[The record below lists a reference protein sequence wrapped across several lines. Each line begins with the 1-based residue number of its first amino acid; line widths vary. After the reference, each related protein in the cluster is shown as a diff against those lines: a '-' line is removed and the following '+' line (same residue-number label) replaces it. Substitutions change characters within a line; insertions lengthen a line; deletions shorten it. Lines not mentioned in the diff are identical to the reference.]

1 MEFHFLLV
9 LYQFIPLCVGLT
21 IKVLNITFHYCS
33 YCAKIYILK
42 AIYGKDLL
50 CSWNISQSIK
60 IEIFQEYSAFI
71 DLLQETR

>member
-1 MEFHFLLV
+1 MEYHFLLV